1 MSLFNL
7 APDNIYRNCLDNKRG
22 DCPYAEYEKYPVMK
36 CVLGGDKVVDDS
48 MGCVP
53 DAARAE
59 YFGYLLFSNY
69 YPSGAETF
77 KLNLKFNNVVFA
89 SGEGCFDLS
98 GRRYLV
104 DDEVR
109 INEDRLDMELRKIDL
124 QTMADR

>member
-1 MSLFNL
+1 MFNL
-7 APDNIYRNCLDNKRG
+7 ASDSVHRNCLDSKRG
-22 DCPYAEYEKYPVMK
+22 DCPYAGCEKYPVMK
-36 CVLGGDKVVDDS
+36 CVFDSDKVVDDS

-59 YFGYLLFSNY
+59 YFRCLLFSSY

-89 SGEGCFDLS
+89 SGKSCLDLS

-104 DDEVR
+104 DE
-109 INEDRLDMELRKIDL
+109 EEK
-124 QTMADR
+124 